1 MRPPNYGRLHTKYI
15 CSEVKNI
22 WYSKDEELPELPKL
36 EPTPCFCTGLNS
48 IENKEIFEFLY
59 KEANLPGR
67 ERQVFYMR
75 CVLEMTL
82 QEVGDCLFVSGN
94 AAGFAAGGVTDIL
107 VLFIFNHIFFA
118 GDFTVHIEL

>member
-82 QEVGDCLFVSGN
+82 QEVGDCLFVTKERIRQIEGKALRRLQKIAYLN
-94 AAGFAAGGVTDIL
+94 DI
-107 VLFIFNHIFFA
+107 VKY
-118 GDFTVHIEL
+118 GDRYEFH

>member
-82 QEVGDCLFVSGN
+82 QEVGDCLFVTKERIRQIEGKALRRLQKVAYLN
-94 AAGFAAGGVTDIL
+94 DI
-107 VLFIFNHIFFA
+107 VKY
-118 GDFTVHIEL
+118 GDRYEFH

>member
-1 MRPPNYGRLHTKYI
+1 MRAPNYGRLHTKYI

-82 QEVGDCLFVSGN
+82 QEISDCLFVTKERIRQIEGKALRRLQKVAYLN
-94 AAGFAAGGVTDIL
+94 DI
-107 VLFIFNHIFFA
+107 VKY
-118 GDFTVHIEL
+118 GDRYEFH